1 MKYKLYHGTSPYL
14 SLKAVHS
21 YLEDIKKKDPSV
33 GITIL
38 EADSLNSK
46 TIFDTI
52 SSPTL
57 FVTKRIIFVKRIYR
71 NKEKSLLTD
80 EITKI
85 LKEKDIDDVVIFWED
100 QKIKS
105 NTKYYKFFKE
115 SNNIEEVDQL
125 NKRTFFTWLRKELE
139 LNEAKIDQSIIK
151 ELAERTNYD
160 PERCSN
166 EIKKFKLNNEEK
178 IIEKDDL
185 ETLTADTLEKDIWD
199 LIDAI
204 NLGDKVK
211 SIMILDRLSSQ
222 FVDVNYTLSMLAR
235 NLRLISLTKYLLD
248 QKMDYREISSLLK
261 VPPFTMP
268 SLAKSASK
276 YTNEKITTLYSKL
289 SNLDF
294 QIKIGKI
301 DGNLGL
307 TLICPYL

>member
-21 YLEDIKKKDPSV
+21 YLDDIKEEDSSI
-33 GITIL
+33 GISIL
-38 EADSLNSK
+38 EADSLSPK
-46 TIFDTI
+46 IIFDTI

-57 FVTKRIIFVKRIYR
+57 FAKKRIIFIKRIYR

-85 LKEKDIDDVVIFWED
+85 LKEKNVDDVVIFWED

-115 SNNIEEVDQL
+115 SNNIEEIDQL

-139 LNEAKIDQSIIK
+139 LHGARIDQSIIK

-204 NLGDKVK
+204 NQGDKVK
-211 SIMILDRLSSQ
+211 SMMILDRLSSQ